1 MEIEKKGGL
10 KQMKADKNHLRLF
23 AFICGLN
30 IAALCI
36 E

>member
-1 MEIEKKGGL
+1 MEIEKKGEQ
-10 KQMKADKNHLRLF
+10 KQMNADKNHLRLF

-30 IAALCI
+30 IAARCI